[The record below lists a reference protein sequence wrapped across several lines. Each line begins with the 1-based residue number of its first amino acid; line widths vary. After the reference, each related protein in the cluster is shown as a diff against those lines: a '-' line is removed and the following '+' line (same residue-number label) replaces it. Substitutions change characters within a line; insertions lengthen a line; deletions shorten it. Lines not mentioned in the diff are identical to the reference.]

1 MKPQFEQ
8 VTIPVGESWRLLWR
22 ELPELPFLWHYH
34 PEFELTLTLNAEGQ
48 RYVGDSLEDFS
59 SGDLVLTGPN
69 QPHTW
74 AATERP
80 DSHQPML
87 AVVMWFSAA
96 WLHTATRHWPE
107 LQSLQ
112 SLGERAG
119 RGLKF
124 SDAARAEVEALILE
138 LKPTEPSLRLPLLLQ
153 ILMRLSRDASA
164 RPLATHA
171 CIPLGDKAGAR
182 IHKVLQRLHAHP
194 VSAPGVAT
202 LADEVAMS
210 VGAFH
215 RFFKRHTGMT
225 VLDYVAQLR
234 IGQACELL
242 INTGMPV
249 KLVAAEAGYSNLSHF
264 NRQFLARKG
273 MTPRAF
279 RASYRPDAG
288 GT

>member
-34 PEFELTLTLNAEGQ
+34 PEFELTLTLNAQGQ

-96 WLHTATRHWPE
+96 WLHTAARQWPE
-107 LQSLQ
+107 LQGLQ

-138 LKPTEPSLRLPLLLQ
+138 LKPTEPALRLPLLLQ
-153 ILMRLSRDASA
+153 ILMHLSRDAKA

-171 CIPLGDKAGAR
+171 CIPLGDKASER

-194 VSAPGVAT
+194 LSTPGVAA
-202 LADEVAMS
+202 LGDEAAMS

-234 IGQACELL
+234 IGQACERL
-242 INTGMPV
+242 INTNMPV
-249 KLVAAEAGYSNLSHF
+249 KLVAAEAGYSNLAHF

-279 RASYRPDAG
+279 RASYRPPAG
-288 GT
+288 GA